1 MRSILCM
8 CLWAAFGLIAS
19 PVAAKNKAE
28 IINININQETRNLEV
43 SFQIQNCFTPKME
56 EAIHSGVET
65 TFRILL
71 VVEKKGFPLFRDK
84 LLDIVLEHSIK
95 YDRLNNEFQVLL
107 PEHPHGIVATADFN
121 EAEQWMS
128 KVENLPLI
136 PIWRLDKTA
145 EYNLRLKAELSK
157 VNLPLFFRYIF
168 YFVSLWDFET
178 NWQQKAFSL
187 E

>member
-1 MRSILCM
+1 M
-8 CLWAAFGLIAS
+8 CLLTAFALIAS
-19 PVAAKNKAE
+19 PAVAKNKAE
-28 IINININQETRNLEV
+28 IDHIEINQETKNLEV
-43 SFQIQNCFTPKME
+43 SFLLQNCFTPKME

-71 VVEKKGFPLFRDK
+71 VVEKKGFALFGNK
-84 LLDIVLEHSIK
+84 VLDIVLEHSIK
-95 YDRLNNEFQVLL
+95 YDCLNNEFHVML
-107 PEHPHGIVATADFN
+107 PEHPERLFVTADFK
-121 EAEQWMS
+121 EAAQRMS
-128 KVENLPLI
+128 RVEDLPLI
-136 PIWRLDKTA
+136 PIWRLDRTT

-178 NWQQKAFSL
+178 SWHETTFSL